1 MGVGLEGGTVV
12 SPPVG
17 AGVGAAEV
25 AGAPAVGELA
35 EDAEPVGLGVDAASS
50 PEQAA
55 ARATRGSARA
65 TSHGR

>member
-1 MGVGLEGGTVV
+1 MAVGVDGGTVV

-17 AGVGAAEV
+17 TDVAPAEV
-25 AGAPAVGELA
+25 AGATAGEV
-35 EDAEPVGLGVDAASS
+35 AEPVGLGVDAPSS

-55 ARATRGSARA
+55 ARATSGSASA